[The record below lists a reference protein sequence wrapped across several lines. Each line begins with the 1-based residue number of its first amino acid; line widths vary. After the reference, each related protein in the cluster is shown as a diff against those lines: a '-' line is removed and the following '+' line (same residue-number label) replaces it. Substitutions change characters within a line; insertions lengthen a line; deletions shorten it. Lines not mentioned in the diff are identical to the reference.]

1 MPGRLQ
7 RIQLTQNQNAGPGNC
22 IRWFGVENLR
32 CPYDVPFSG
41 QLVLPS
47 EGDEPVNET
56 TDDRSPEPDARAIPG
71 AHCAVTEFDS
81 APLILWWDTGTH
93 AAREESEFVELA
105 TAGLEM
111 GTSGCFVATLGALNL
126 GSRAFQV
133 AFAVF
138 GIKP

>member
-1 MPGRLQ
+1 
-7 RIQLTQNQNAGPGNC
+7 
-22 IRWFGVENLR
+22 
-32 CPYDVPFSG
+32 
-41 QLVLPS
+41 
-47 EGDEPVNET
+47 
-56 TDDRSPEPDARAIPG
+56 
-71 AHCAVTEFDS
+71 
-81 APLILWWDTGTH
+81 
-93 AAREESEFVELA
+93 VELA

>member
-1 MPGRLQ
+1 MAYDDDDDDVDVRTSKRGS
-7 RIQLTQNQNAGPGNC
+7 GG
-22 IRWFGVENLR
+22 GGGD
-32 CPYDVPFSG
+32 DVP
-41 QLVLPS
+41 
-47 EGDEPVNET
+47 NY
-56 TDDRSPEPDARAIPG
+56 
-71 AHCAVTEFDS
+71 FDS